1 MIHRCRQGRA
11 FRQASRQPPV
21 VSVVCSTW
29 NPTRRSA
36 CWQSRSFPADPSSAP
51 VGLPSSY
58 QSTAAVPVWYR
69 WDGRDVRVRTDE
81 ERLWVRNLRR
91 DPRVAFSV
99 QEARPPFGA
108 VTMRGQAELRTAD
121 ADDEIRRITRRYLAE
136 DELDGYLAEWS
147 HLRSIVCIRPATIR
161 AWTRGY

>member
-1 MIHRCRQGRA
+1 MEPDEINVFLGQEDPALVGVVATTRA
-11 FRQASRQPPV
+11 
-21 VSVVCSTW
+21 
-29 NPTRRSA
+29 
-36 CWQSRSFPADPSSAP
+36 DGAP
-51 VGLPSSY
+51 HV
-58 QSTAAVPVWYR
+58 VPVWYR
-69 WDGRDVRVRTDE
+69 WDGLDVRVWTDE
-81 ERLWVRNLRR
+81 KRLWVRNLRR

-99 QEARPPFGA
+99 QETKPPFGA

-161 AWTRGY
+161 AWNRGY

>member
-1 MIHRCRQGRA
+1 
-11 FRQASRQPPV
+11 
-21 VSVVCSTW
+21 
-29 NPTRRSA
+29 
-36 CWQSRSFPADPSSAP
+36 
-51 VGLPSSY
+51 
-58 QSTAAVPVWYR
+58 
-69 WDGRDVRVRTDE
+69 VRVWTDE

-99 QEARPPFGA
+99 QETKPPFGA

-136 DELDGYLAEWS
+136 DELDGYLTEWS

-161 AWTRGY
+161 AWNRGY